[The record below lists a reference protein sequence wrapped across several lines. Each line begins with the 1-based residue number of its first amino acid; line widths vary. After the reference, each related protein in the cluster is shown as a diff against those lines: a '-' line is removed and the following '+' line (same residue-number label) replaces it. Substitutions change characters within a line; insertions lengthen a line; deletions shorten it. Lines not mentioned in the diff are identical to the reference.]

1 MNITTQKMGTGWYGD
16 SEKDTPSSYKVKSD
30 GPGDSLSLDAECGRS
45 LGDAAESFGDAGNL
59 ADDIGADEDSSK
71 GEGDGGTTTLLVG
84 FTV

>member
-1 MNITTQKMGTGWYGD
+1 MLNFTTQFNGDRRYGD
-16 SEKDTPSSYKVKSD
+16 YTHHKEKSD

-45 LGDAAESFGDAGNL
+45 LGDAAESFGDAGNFG
-59 ADDIGADEDSSK
+59 DDIGADEDSNK